1 VNKRKEQF
9 TNIQIKKSQ
18 KKPLEKASYDLSS
31 EFEERIP
38 MTRILS
44 VLLDNYLDDAKQIIR
59 DEMNFVGK

>member
-1 VNKRKEQF
+1 MNKRKEQF